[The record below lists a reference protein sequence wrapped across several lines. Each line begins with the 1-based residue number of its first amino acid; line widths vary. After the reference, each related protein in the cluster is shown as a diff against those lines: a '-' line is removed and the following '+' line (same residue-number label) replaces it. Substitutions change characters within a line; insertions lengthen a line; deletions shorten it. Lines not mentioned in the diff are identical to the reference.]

1 MTEAR
6 PRKQGGDARGSVDN
20 GWLPTGTPSVSL
32 LRASRQAVQ
41 LRRGVL
47 VRPLVARSHRSR
59 AGGALPP
66 PAALASNDRRT
77 RPQPPRPSCLA
88 QSGSC
93 RRRSLG
99 CLGRSRRVLVVL
111 ADVRMIEESNRP
123 DVAGA
128 DPALPY
134 LVRPRAHGIVPRI
147 NRLTGREQGEMPV
160 PWLTVIGE
168 GV

>member
-1 MTEAR
+1 MVPLTL
-6 PRKQGGDARGSVDN
+6 PGGG
-20 GWLPTGTPSVSL
+20 
-32 LRASRQAVQ
+32 
-41 LRRGVL
+41 
-47 VRPLVARSHRSR
+47 
-59 AGGALPP
+59 
-66 PAALASNDRRT
+66 
-77 RPQPPRPSCLA
+77 
-88 QSGSC
+88 C
-93 RRRSLG
+93 RWSLG
-99 CLGRSRRVLVVL
+99 RLGHGRRVVVVL
-111 ADVRMIEESNRP
+111 AVNPIEESNRP